1 MLHEQSYSTFK
12 SKRADLI
19 NSSTML
25 QTPGV
30 VLISVG
36 FFAGV
41 AELVFFGGTGL
52 ILLIAGGIKAN
63 LRSCS
68 ECRGQVKNVAELC
81 PHCATQFSSDEW
93 STASGRSAQR
103 ASSVT
108 NRRTLNQKSLE
119 SIRDGLANPLGIGV
133 WRDSVVNHLPDAQ
146 LDRGSARCIAKQP
159 PFGTSAVMKSIA
171 ANPV

>member
-63 LRSCS
+63 LRPSNEREFVTPARRPKYS
-68 ECRGQVKNVAELC
+68 ALSNAYIESLGLQPMPPLEQAV
-81 PHCATQFSSDEW
+81 
-93 STASGRSAQR
+93 RSYLSLR
-103 ASSVT
+103 A
-108 NRRTLNQKSLE
+108 RL
-119 SIRDGLANPLGIGV
+119 LA
-133 WRDSVVNHLPDAQ
+133 A
-146 LDRGSARCIAKQP
+146 
-159 PFGTSAVMKSIA
+159 
-171 ANPV
+171 